1 MAGTKEGGRKAKMT
15 NLAKHGEDFYAR
27 IGRKGG
33 KLGTTGGF
41 ASEAVGADGL
51 TGPERAK
58 KAGAKGGHISKR
70 GKAKNHA
77 KQYHLASEVE
87 DDPQRQESIRKHFD
101 MFGWLKK
108 K

>member
-1 MAGTKEGGRKAKMT
+1 MAGTKEGGRKASAT
-15 NLAKHGEDFYAR
+15 NRAKYGDDFYAR
-27 IGRKGG
+27 IGRDGG
-33 KLGTTGGF
+33 RHGHTGGF
-41 ASEAVGADGL
+41 ASEAVGPDGL

-70 GKAKNHA
+70 GKAKAHA

-87 DDPQRQESIRKHFD
+87 DDLQRQESIHKHFT